1 MTPAATSRTRSSTGE
16 IDTDAILRFT
26 TAGPSRN
33 LDPVLQTSY
42 GGWGY
47 LVLIYDR
54 LTVLDKD
61 DNVQPGL
68 ATEWSFA
75 EDGSYLEMKLRDDV
89 SFHDGTKFDAEAVKA
104 NIERGKTSGRARSRT
119 TSPTSSRSRWSTSTP
134 SGSTW

>member
-1 MTPAATSRTRSSTGE
+1 MSGEMLRRLGAAVLVAAMLGLAACAGDAEESDTQAPAGDSE
-16 IDTDAILRFT
+16 IDPNAVLRFT
-26 TAGPSRN
+26 AAAPSRN

-54 LTVLDKD
+54 LTTIDKD

-75 EDGSYLEMKLRDDV
+75 EDGSYLEK
-89 SFHDGTKFDAEAVKA
+89 
-104 NIERGKTSGRARSRT
+104 IGRAHV
-119 TSPTSSRSRWSTSTP
+119 
-134 SGSTW
+134 